1 MAIFAKGLFST
12 PGLVQR
18 TPLVYPILLKCKYI
32 QIHWHNYQA
41 IFSPNLNIS
50 IKHKQIGG
58 QSVRFALHKSFSIT
72 VGCRCAW
79 HRIRWFQHSRDSLKG
94 SGSSDVCQVS
104 VGPTR
109 AADIQDPNSN
119 AIATQY
125 CNSNLSREICS
136 NRRLWQDSRIQL
148 LEVLNRPTTDVDFW
162 TAFLSGTDGWLQP
175 LKLYAACNVL
185 RGETAF
191 RQEEDNV
198 ESFSSS
204 GSVLLL
210 LAIRTLLQRLTGCC

>member
-1 MAIFAKGLFST
+1 M
-12 PGLVQR
+12 
-18 TPLVYPILLKCKYI
+18 
-32 QIHWHNYQA
+32 
-41 IFSPNLNIS
+41 
-50 IKHKQIGG
+50 
-58 QSVRFALHKSFSIT
+58 RFALHKRFSIT
-72 VGCRCAW
+72 VGCRFAW
-79 HRIRWFQHSRDSLKG
+79 HRIRWIQHSRDSLKG

-109 AADIQDPNSN
+109 AADIQDPTSN

-125 CNSNLSREICS
+125 CNSNLSSEICS

-175 LKLYAACNVL
+175 LKLYAECNLL

-191 RQEEDNV
+191 RQDEDNV

-210 LAIRTLLQRLTGCC
+210 LAIGVLLQRLTGCC